1 MIWNKQTGK
10 KYYSVQEKIKH
21 YSSMLERKDISLDKK
36 KLAKQRLIE
45 LKAIDNCL
53 YDEPTMII
61 TDDKYFGN
69 PSSKLRAC
77 VVVGVDNK
85 QQLLACPVR
94 KRTIKTVILE
104 NDTDRQ
110 MDSTVKI
117 LKRKDVY
124 ETKNISGLASLT
136 SGDKKKIKAIHGK
149 K

>member
-21 YSSMLERKDISLDKK
+21 YSSMLERKDISLDKQ

>member
-136 SGDKKKIKAIHGK
+136 SGDKKKIKAIHSK